1 LDYRDIRA
9 KVHRM
14 IIMHAGPRQ
23 TDRLPN
29 IMAIA
34 RRFVL
39 MNASRAKTAE
49 VGGVVTL
56 AVRCQQ

>member
-1 LDYRDIRA
+1 
-9 KVHRM
+9 M